1 MFTGRVMAH
10 ADRRYESYTALIQT
24 LICLSC
30 LCEPVYVRA
39 EADRYNNDKKPAVME
54 IEHS

>member
-1 MFTGRVMAH
+1 MFIGRVMAH

-39 EADRYNNDKKPAVME
+39 AADRYNNDKKPVVME